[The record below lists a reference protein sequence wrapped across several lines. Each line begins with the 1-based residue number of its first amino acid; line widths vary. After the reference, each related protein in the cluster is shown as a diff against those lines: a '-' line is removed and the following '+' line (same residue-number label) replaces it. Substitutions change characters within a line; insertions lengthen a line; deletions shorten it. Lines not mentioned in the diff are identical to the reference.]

1 MKRTKESP
9 FRGKIS
15 KCASKEIREKEQ
27 KKLEKLINE
36 SQEKRNKFSQYYD
49 QTKSYKFPSLENIN
63 MEKHVYLP
71 KSFSDCITSKRALGV
86 YPVLCLKADF
96 EKDEWFTIPQK
107 EIAKKAGLSG
117 NTVRKAIRDLEE
129 HEVLKK
135 QMINKGRRRFY
146 RYKVKFIRKD
156 MISRCEGD
164 YFIFH
169 QCIVDSQVWSKLN
182 PRAKSLYFALR
193 SKAEFNAHLYAMEK
207 DIEKYDL
214 RNLNGIEYRN
224 RDWDIYHGSKSNLCK
239 AVGIN
244 PSNINPIFMQLSHYG
259 LITKI
264 NDQIYKVHLKPEI
277 IKPKDYLENSISEDL
292 ILSNI

>member
-1 MKRTKESP
+1 MKRTKSRKSP
-9 FRGKIS
+9 FRGKVS
-15 KCASKEIREKEQ
+15 KQASKAKREKEQ
-27 KKLEKLINE
+27 SKSE
-36 SQEKRNKFSQYYD
+36 EKRNKFAQYYD
-49 QTKSYKFPSLENIN
+49 QTKSYKFPSLKNIN
-63 MEKHVYLP
+63 KKKHVYLP
-71 KSFSDCITSKRALGV
+71 KSISDCITSKRALGV

-96 EKDEWFTIPQK
+96 ERDEWFTIPQK

-135 QMINKGRRRFY
+135 QMITKGKRHFY
-146 RYKVKFIRKD
+146 RYKVQFIRKS
-156 MISRCEGD
+156 MISRNEGN

-169 QCIVDSQVWSKLN
+169 QCIVDSRVWSKLK
-182 PRAKSLYFALR
+182 PRAKALYFALR
-193 SKAEFNAHLYAMEK
+193 SKAEFNVHLYAMEK
-207 DIEKYDL
+207 EIKPYDL
-214 RNLNGIEYRN
+214 RNLDEIEYRN

-239 AVGIN
+239 AVGIS
-244 PSNINPIFMQLSHYG
+244 PSNINSIFMQLSQYG

-277 IKPKDYLENSISEDL
+277 IKPKDYLENPISEDL